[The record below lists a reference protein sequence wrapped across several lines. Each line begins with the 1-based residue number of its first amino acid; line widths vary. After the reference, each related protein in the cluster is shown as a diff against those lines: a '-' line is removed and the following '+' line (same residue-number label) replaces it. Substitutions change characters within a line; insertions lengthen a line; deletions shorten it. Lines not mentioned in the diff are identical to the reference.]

1 MSKYLIMIALSVTM
15 LSCSSSRVYEEF
27 AELPQGWAVADR
39 QHFIVPTAEWEEEYS
54 LTTQF
59 RVSLSYPYSN
69 LYYELS
75 VISRSKD
82 TLYQAL
88 EEAIFFDQ
96 KSGKPLGSGIGDLFH
111 IEHSIRPSI
120 AIEETDT
127 VNIVLTQYMRV
138 DTLVGLDRIGVRI
151 NRLVD

>member
-39 QHFIVPTAEWEEEYS
+39 QHFKVPTAEWEEEYS

-82 TLYQAL
+82 TLY
-88 EEAIFFDQ
+88 
-96 KSGKPLGSGIGDLFH
+96 
-111 IEHSIRPSI
+111 
-120 AIEETDT
+120 
-127 VNIVLTQYMRV
+127 
-138 DTLVGLDRIGVRI
+138 
-151 NRLVD
+151 